1 MKPKVILGLVLVALG
16 ILALIYG
23 GFSFTKEEHEVQ
35 MGPIEFEV
43 QEKERVNVPV
53 WVGVA
58 SIVGGAL
65 LLALGRR

>member
-58 SIVGGAL
+58 SIVGGSL